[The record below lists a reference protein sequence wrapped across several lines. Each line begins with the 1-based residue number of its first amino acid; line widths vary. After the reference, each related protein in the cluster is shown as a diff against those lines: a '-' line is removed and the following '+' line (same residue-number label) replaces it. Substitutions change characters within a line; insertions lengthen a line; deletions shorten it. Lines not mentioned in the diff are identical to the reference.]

1 MKEWV
6 HSANGWWESPHI
18 VKLITTTQQLP
29 TMRHQIQDDG
39 RRRSVRELVQ
49 SAAQGFSAE
58 TLRAA
63 RENLVPDGSV
73 TQRSAELLAVRLDR
87 RCRGRGGGSGA
98 GRGWW
103 SLVECFMAVNIP
115 SVHPWATLTVTV
127 MHRICCCCRWSSGRV
142 HLRTLSLTQR
152 GLHWPQSVNF
162 WLFHSS
168 AEAPKVLLL
177 CSLRQFYGSLHD
189 AVCLFC
195 QRVRLGFPEMY
206 LWTVLDCCLIISPP
220 PFYIISVFSL
230 LDSLCRPTVTPQV
243 LLLAAAS
250 ALTVL
255 QPKRP
260 RPLLFAHI
268 SNWQ

>member
-1 MKEWV
+1 MKERV
-6 HSANGWWESPHI
+6 HSGFSWWESPHI

-29 TMRHQIQDDG
+29 TMRQQIQYDG
-39 RRRSVRELVQ
+39 RRQSVQELVL

-63 RENLVPDGSV
+63 RENLVPDGSD

-87 RCRGRGGGSGA
+87 RCRGRGGGSRA
-98 GRGWW
+98 GRGWR

-195 QRVRLGFPEMY
+195 QRVRLWFPEMY
-206 LWTVLDCCLIISPP
+206 LWRLNSPWLLFDNLSSPLLHNICFFSSWQSLSSDCHPSG
-220 PFYIISVFSL
+220 FVARSSVGTDCS
-230 LDSLCRPTVTPQV
+230 STQK
-243 LLLAAAS
+243 AS
-250 ALTVL
+250 APFICPHL
-255 QPKRP
+255 
-260 RPLLFAHI
+260 
-268 SNWQ
+268 